1 MAEALLIDTLPPAG
15 ASLAS
20 PRQIAGVVAGNAL
33 EFYDFLTFSFFAVDI
48 GKAFFP
54 STDPT
59 ISLLASLATFG
70 AGFLTRPL
78 GAFVLGRMG
87 DRIGR
92 RPAMLICFGL
102 MGLAI
107 AGLALTPSYAQIGG
121 AAPAIVVALR
131 LLQGFALG
139 GEVGPSTAYLAEAAS
154 AGRRGLMISLQY
166 LGQGMATLTAGI
178 VGVTLSATLSAGDLH
193 AIGWRVALGLGVVI
207 VPFGLMLRRG
217 LTETLHAPEARV
229 ETERTHPTVRVLV
242 LGLLLLASGTTITYV
257 LNYLTTYATATL
269 HMATRLA
276 FTATVIRGLGTIIG
290 SPLGGWLADRYGR
303 RTVMLAPGL
312 LLFLLI
318 MPSFMWLSQART
330 GIALF
335 TVTAVMSLLGGIS
348 GAAVIV
354 AITEQLPKPS
364 RSTSL
369 AVVYALSISVFGG
382 SAQFNVAWLTAHTHS
397 VLAPAWYLVIGA
409 AAGLVAMLFMRE
421 SAPVSGMSG
430 REPA

>member
-1 MAEALLIDTLPPAG
+1 MAEALLIDTLPPPGAG
-15 ASLAS
+15 LAS
-20 PRQIAGVVAGNAL
+20 PKQIAGVVAGNAL
-33 EFYDFLTFSFFAVDI
+33 EFYDFLTFSFFAIDI

-54 STDPT
+54 SNDPT
-59 ISLLASLATFG
+59 TSLLASLATFG

-92 RPAMLICFGL
+92 KPAMLICFGL

-107 AGLALTPSYAQIGG
+107 AGMALTPSYAQIGA
-121 AAPAIVVALR
+121 AAPMLIVIFR

-139 GEVGPSTAYLAEAAS
+139 GEVGPSTAYLAEVAS

-166 LGQGMATLTAGI
+166 LGQGMATLAAGL
-178 VGVTLSATLSAGDLH
+178 VGVTLSAVLSAGDLH
-193 AIGWRVALGLGVVI
+193 AIGWRIALGLGVVI

-217 LTETLHAPEARV
+217 LTETLHAAEPAASGL
-229 ETERTHPTVRVLV
+229 ERTRPTVRVLI
-242 LGLLLLASGTTITYV
+242 LALLLLASGTTITYV
-257 LNYLTTYATATL
+257 LNYLTTYSTATL

-290 SPLGGWLADRYGR
+290 SPLGGWLADRFGR
-303 RTVMLAPGL
+303 RTIMLAPGF

-318 MPSFMWLSQART
+318 IPSFMWLSQSRT
-330 GIALF
+330 GTALF
-335 TVTAVMSLLGGIS
+335 TVTAAMSLLGGIS

-369 AVVYALSISVFGG
+369 ALVYALSISIFGG
-382 SAQFNVAWLTAHTHS
+382 SAQFNVAWLTAQTHS
-397 VLAPAWYLVIGA
+397 VLAPAWYLLIGA
-409 AAGLVAMLFMRE
+409 AAGLVAMLWMRE
-421 SAPVSGMSG
+421 SAPA
-430 REPA
+430 RIER

>member
-1 MAEALLIDTLPPAG
+1 MAEALLIDVPPSLG
-15 ASLAS
+15 PSLAT
-20 PRQIAGVVAGNAL
+20 PKQIAGVVAGNAL
-33 EFYDFLTFSFFAVDI
+33 EFYDFLTFSFFATDI
-48 GKAFFP
+48 GRAFFP
-54 STDPT
+54 SDDPMV
-59 ISLLASLATFG
+59 SLLASLATFG
-70 AGFLTRPL
+70 VGFTTRPV

-107 AGLALTPSYAQIGG
+107 TGLALTPSYAQIGA
-121 AAPAIVVALR
+121 AAPVLVVIFR
-131 LLQGFALG
+131 MLQGFALG

-166 LGQGMATLTAGI
+166 LGQGMATLSAGL
-178 VGVTLSATLSAGDLH
+178 VGVSLSALLSPGDLH
-193 AIGWRVALGLGVVI
+193 AIGWRIALGIGVII

-217 LTETLHAPEARV
+217 LTETLHAAEPAAPGLK
-229 ETERTHPTVRVLV
+229 RTQPTVRVLI
-242 LGLLLLASGTTITYV
+242 LALLLLASGTTITYV

-276 FTATVIRGLGTIIG
+276 FTATVIRGLGGIVG
-290 SPLGGWLADRYGR
+290 APLGGWLADRYGR
-303 RTVMLAPGL
+303 RTIMLAPGF

-318 MPSFMWLSQART
+318 MPSFVWLSQART
-330 GIALF
+330 GTALF
-335 TVTAVMSLLGGIS
+335 VVTGVMSLLGGIS

-369 AVVYALSISVFGG
+369 AVVYALSISIFGG
-382 SAQFNVAWLTAHTHS
+382 SAQFNVAWLTGATHS
-397 VLAPAWYLVIGA
+397 VLAPAWYLLVGS
-409 AAGLVAMLFMRE
+409 AAGLTAMLWMRE
-421 SAPVSGMSG
+421 SAPV
-430 REPA
+430 RVDR

>member
-1 MAEALLIDTLPPAG
+1 MAEALLIDVPPSSG
-15 ASLAS
+15 RSLAS
-20 PRQIAGVVAGNAL
+20 PKQIAGVVAGNAL

-48 GKAFFP
+48 GAAFFP
-54 STDPT
+54 SHDRT

-70 AGFLTRPL
+70 VGFLTRPL
-78 GAFVLGRMG
+78 GAFVLGRLG

-107 AGLALTPSYAQIGG
+107 AGLALTPSYASIGF
-121 AAPAIVVALR
+121 AAPILVVAFR

-154 AGRRGLMISLQY
+154 PGRRGLMISLQY
-166 LGQGMATLTAGI
+166 LGQGVAILAAGLI
-178 VGVTLSATLSAGDLH
+178 GAILSAELSGPVFH
-193 AIGWRVALGLGVVI
+193 AIGWRIALGVGVII

-217 LTETLHAPEARV
+217 LTETLHVADPTTPAESGRPTARV
-229 ETERTHPTVRVLV
+229 LI
-242 LGLLLLASGTTITYV
+242 LALLLLASGTTITYV

-269 HMATRLA
+269 HMAASLA

-303 RTVMLAPGL
+303 RTIMLAPGF

-318 MPSFMWLSQART
+318 MPSFIWLSQART
-330 GIALF
+330 GTALF
-335 TVTAVMSLLGGIS
+335 TITAVMSLLGGIS
-348 GAAVIV
+348 SSAVIV

-369 AVVYALSISVFGG
+369 AIVYALSISVFGG
-382 SAQFNVAWLTAHTHS
+382 SAQFNVAWLTAYTHS
-397 VLAPAWYLVIGA
+397 LLAPAWYLLIGT
-409 AAGLVAMLFMRE
+409 AAGLVAMLWMRE
-421 SAPVSGMSG
+421 SAPARITS
-430 REPA
+430 

>member
-1 MAEALLIDTLPPAG
+1 MAEALLIDTLPPPG
-15 ASLAS
+15 AALAS
-20 PRQIAGVVAGNAL
+20 PKQIAGVVAGNAL
-33 EFYDFLTFSFFAVDI
+33 EFYDFLTFSFFATDI
-48 GKAFFP
+48 GAAFFP
-54 STDPT
+54 SADHML
-59 ISLLASLATFG
+59 SLLASLATFG
-70 AGFLTRPL
+70 VGFLTRPL

-107 AGLALTPSYAQIGG
+107 AGLALTPSYAQIGA
-121 AAPAIVVALR
+121 AAPVIVVGFR

-166 LGQGMATLTAGI
+166 LGQGMATLSAGL
-178 VGVTLSATLSAGDLH
+178 VGVTLSAFLGAGDLH
-193 AIGWRVALGLGVVI
+193 AIGWRIALGLGVVI

-217 LTETLHAPEARV
+217 LAETLHVPETHAADGERTRPTARV
-229 ETERTHPTVRVLV
+229 LI
-242 LGLLLLASGTTITYV
+242 LALLLLASGTTITYV

-269 HMATRLA
+269 HMASRLA
-276 FTATVIRGLGTIIG
+276 FGATVVRGLAAMIG
-290 SPLGGWLADRYGR
+290 APMGGWLADRYGR
-303 RTVMLAPGL
+303 RTIMLAPGL

-318 MPSFMWLSQART
+318 MPSFVWLSQART
-330 GIALF
+330 GVALY
-335 TVTAVMSLLGGIS
+335 TATGALSLLGGIS

-369 AVVYALSISVFGG
+369 AVVYALSISIFGG
-382 SAQFNVAWLTAHTHS
+382 SAQFNVAWLTRQTHNN
-397 VLAPAWYLVIGA
+397 LMPAWYLLVGT
-409 AAGLVAMLFMRE
+409 AAGLAAMLWMQE
-421 SAPVSGMSG
+421 SAPVKDA
-430 REPA
+430 R

>member
-1 MAEALLIDTLPPAG
+1 MAEAILIDVPPATG
-15 ASLAS
+15 PSLAS
-20 PRQIAGVVAGNAL
+20 PKQIAGVVAGNAL

-54 STDPT
+54 SADPT
-59 ISLLASLATFG
+59 ASLLASLATFG

-107 AGLALTPSYAQIGG
+107 AGLALTPSYAQIGA
-121 AAPAIVVALR
+121 AAPVLVVAFR

-154 AGRRGLMISLQY
+154 LGRRGLMISLQY
-166 LGQGMATLTAGI
+166 LGQGMATLSAGL
-178 VGVTLSATLSAGDLH
+178 VGVTLTAVLGAGDLH
-193 AIGWRVALGLGVVI
+193 TIGWRIALGLGVII

-217 LTETLHAPEARV
+217 LTETLHAAEPAAPGLERTRPTARV
-229 ETERTHPTVRVLV
+229 LI
-242 LGLLLLASGTTITYV
+242 LALLLLASGTTITYV
-257 LNYLTTYATATL
+257 LNYMTTYSTATL
-269 HMATRLA
+269 HMAASVA
-276 FTATVIRGLGTIIG
+276 FTATVIRGLGGIIG
-290 SPLGGWLADRYGR
+290 APLGGWLADRFGR
-303 RTVMLAPGL
+303 RTIMLAPGF

-318 MPSFMWLSQART
+318 MPSFIWLSQART
-330 GIALF
+330 GTALF
-335 TVTAVMSLLGGIS
+335 VVTAVMSLLGGIS
-348 GAAVIV
+348 AAAVIV

-369 AVVYALSISVFGG
+369 ALVYALSISVFGG
-382 SAQFNVAWLTAHTHS
+382 SAQFNVAWLTAYTHS
-397 VLAPAWYLVIGA
+397 LLAPAWYLLIGT
-409 AAGLVAMLFMRE
+409 AAGLVAMLWMRE
-421 SAPVSGMSG
+421 SAPG
-430 REPA
+430 RAGA